1 MYRIYCVGVFLFF
14 TGFLLIGK
22 LVFIQFVEGDTYQ
35 KRGAQRIIEEKKI
48 ASGRGNIYASDGA
61 LLATSVT
68 NYEIRWDAQV
78 PHTSTFEKHKDSL
91 AKSLAK
97 FLQQPYTRK
106 LKELQQARQNKE
118 QYVFIAKNLSYADVQ
133 KIRSFP
139 LFRLGRYKGGI
150 IVEQGIKRVRPL
162 GNIAERTVGH
172 ETGGTDGTFFRVGIE
187 GAFSQLLS
195 GEEGSR
201 IKRKIANDQW
211 KPISN
216 ANKKEPTQG
225 FDVYTTID
233 TNVQDV
239 VHTALLSQLE
249 AYEAHH
255 GTAVVMEV
263 ETGAIRAIANLGR
276 TSKGTYSENFN
287 YAIGEAHEPGSTFK
301 LMAMI
306 AALEDRVIDVKTPI
320 KTGNGKLMFYG
331 KHEVNDIKKGGHGTI
346 SAAKVFEVS
355 SNVGMVKIIHGHY
368 KKDPKHFVNRMY
380 NMDLHKPL
388 EIPIKGEVLP
398 KIPHPDNKKEWDGLD
413 LPWMAFGYGL
423 SLTPLQILTFY
434 NAVANEGKMVKP
446 LFVSKI
452 SDAGKHPEKTFSTQ
466 VINPS
471 ICSESTLK
479 KVQQMMFNVVDKKWG
494 TAYRIKD
501 KSLSMAGKTG
511 TCQVDYNHPTKEV
524 QYISSFVGYFP
535 AEKPKYSCIVVIH
548 RPNKAKGYYGAT
560 VAAPVFKNIAKKIQN
575 SVPTEVALVR
585 EELDALKTTNRRSLT
600 HDADMVPN
608 VKGLPLRDA
617 LSILEKMGLKVQ
629 VTGKGKVMSQSVKPG
644 SSLKHKQTIALKLS

>member
-1 MYRIYCVGVFLFF
+1 M
-14 TGFLLIGK
+14 
-22 LVFIQFVEGDTYQ
+22 
-35 KRGAQRIIEEKKI
+35 
-48 ASGRGNIYASDGA
+48 
-61 LLATSVT
+61 
-68 NYEIRWDAQV
+68 
-78 PHTSTFEKHKDSL
+78 
-91 AKSLAK
+91 
-97 FLQQPYTRK
+97 
-106 LKELQQARQNKE
+106 
-118 QYVFIAKNLSYADVQ
+118 Q

-331 KHEVNDIKKGGHGTI
+331 KHEVNDVKKGGHGTI

-380 NMDLHKPL
+380 NMGLHQPL

-398 KIPHPDNKKEWDGLD
+398 KIPHPDNKKDWDGLD
-413 LPWMAFGYGL
+413 LPLDGIWL
-423 SLTPLQILTFY
+423 WTF
-434 NAVANEGKMVKP
+434 
-446 LFVSKI
+446 
-452 SDAGKHPEKTFSTQ
+452 
-466 VINPS
+466 INPFANTDLLQCGGQS
-471 ICSESTLK
+471 RK
-479 KVQQMMFNVVDKKWG
+479 N
-494 TAYRIKD
+494 
-501 KSLSMAGKTG
+501 GKTAI
-511 TCQVDYNHPTKEV
+511 CFEY
-524 QYISSFVGYFP
+524 
-535 AEKPKYSCIVVIH
+535 
-548 RPNKAKGYYGAT
+548 
-560 VAAPVFKNIAKKIQN
+560 
-575 SVPTEVALVR
+575 
-585 EELDALKTTNRRSLT
+585 
-600 HDADMVPN
+600 
-608 VKGLPLRDA
+608 
-617 LSILEKMGLKVQ
+617 
-629 VTGKGKVMSQSVKPG
+629 
-644 SSLKHKQTIALKLS
+644 

>member
-1 MYRIYCVGVFLFF
+1 MYRIYFVGAFLFLL
-14 TGFLLIGK
+14 GFILVGK
-22 LVFIQFVEGDTYQ
+22 LAFIQFVVGDAYQ
-35 KRGAQRIIEEKKI
+35 KRGEQKIVEEKKI
-48 ASGRGNIYASDGA
+48 APGRGNIYASDGA
-61 LLATSVT
+61 LLATSIT
-68 NYEIRWDAQV
+68 TYKIRWDAQV

-97 FLQQPYTRK
+97 FLQQPYTRIIK
-106 LKELQQARQNKE
+106 KLQQARQNKD
-118 QYVFIAKNLSYADVQ
+118 QYVFIAKDMSYADAQ

-150 IVEQGIKRVRPL
+150 IVEQDIKRIHPL
-162 GNIAERTVGH
+162 GNIAERTIGY
-172 ETGGTDGTFFRVGIE
+172 EKEDADGTFFRVGIE
-187 GAFSQLLS
+187 GAFSQLLR

-201 IKRKIANDQW
+201 IKRKIAKDKW
-211 KPISN
+211 KPISD
-216 ANKKEPTQG
+216 ANKKEPTEG

-249 AYEAHH
+249 AYEADH

-263 ETGAIRAIANLGR
+263 ETGAIKAIANLGR
-276 TSKGTYSENFN
+276 TSKGTYWENFN

-301 LMAMI
+301 LMGMI
-306 AALEDRVIDVKTPI
+306 AALEDKVIDVKTLV
-320 KTGNGKLMFYG
+320 KTGNGKLRFYG
-331 KHEVNDIKKGGHGTI
+331 KHEVNDVKKGGYGTI

-355 SNVGMVKIIHGHY
+355 SNVGMVKIINEHY
-368 KKDPKHFVNRMY
+368 KKSPKRFVDRMY
-380 NMDLHKPL
+380 NMGLHKPL
-388 EIPIKGEVLP
+388 EIPINGEAIP
-398 KIPHPDNKKEWDGLD
+398 MIPHPDNKTEWDGLD

-434 NAVANEGKMVKP
+434 NAVANQGKMVKP
-446 LFVSKI
+446 MFVSKI

-511 TCQVDYNHPTKEV
+511 TCQVD
-524 QYISSFVGYFP
+524 F
-535 AEKPKYSCIVVIH
+535 A
-548 RPNKAKGYYGAT
+548 
-560 VAAPVFKNIAKKIQN
+560 VF
-575 SVPTEVALVR
+575 
-585 EELDALKTTNRRSLT
+585 
-600 HDADMVPN
+600 
-608 VKGLPLRDA
+608 
-617 LSILEKMGLKVQ
+617 
-629 VTGKGKVMSQSVKPG
+629 
-644 SSLKHKQTIALKLS
+644 